1 MADGI
6 FFQFPFSMEDRSYR
20 CQNTHP
26 SCITDSPC
34 DTVVYYCIFLEVL
47 GQIKTE
53 RTNVTTQGGAA
64 GRLVAATKK
73 RSTSPVSTKH

>member
-1 MADGI
+1 
-6 FFQFPFSMEDRSYR
+6 MEESSSGFLFLWKIDHIVAKIRI
-20 CQNTHP
+20 P
-26 SCITDSPC
+26 LASPC

-47 GQIKTE
+47 GRIKTE
-53 RTNVTTQGGAA
+53 RTYVTTQGGAA